1 MITFFSSPSHTRPSL
16 IFVVKL
22 ISYMSE
28 ISQAARKKGIL
39 KNTSIGVISKKYVLL
54 RKQEK
59 KEEIKENKFIE

>member
-1 MITFFSSPSHTRPSL
+1 
-16 IFVVKL
+16 
-22 ISYMSE
+22 MSE

-59 KEEIKENKFIE
+59 KEEIKENKFIEWKVTKYIANFFLAYC